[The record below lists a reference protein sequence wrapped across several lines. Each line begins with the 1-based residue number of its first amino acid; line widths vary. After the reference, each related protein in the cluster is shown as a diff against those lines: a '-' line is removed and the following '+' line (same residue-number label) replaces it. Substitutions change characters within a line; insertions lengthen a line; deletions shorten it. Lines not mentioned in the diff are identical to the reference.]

1 MKRIQSALPPDVKG
15 TVVTVGTFDGVH
27 LGHLD
32 VIAKVRDRAQKLNLR
47 SLLVTFDPHPLE
59 VVNPAAAPLLL
70 TVGSEKLEVLAE
82 SGLDY
87 AAVLPFT
94 HILAAYSAEAFV
106 ELILRSQFRMK
117 ELLIGHDHGFG
128 RHRAGNVAV
137 LQELGRRDG
146 FRVEVIGAVSAPDG
160 LAVSSTSIRR
170 AIAGGD
176 LDRAAAGL
184 GRNYSV
190 HGTIVKGS
198 GRGKR
203 IGFATINLSAPPAR
217 KLLPPEGVY
226 AVRAQTPRGEFGGM
240 MNLGPRPTFGESG
253 KTLEAHLFDTSQD
266 LYDSYVRLD
275 FVQYLRETKR
285 FSGAGELSAQLQK
298 DEIAA
303 RRALTTTR

>member
-94 HILAAYSAEAFV
+94 HTLAAYSAEAFV
-106 ELILRSQFRMK
+106 ELILRSQFRMR

-137 LQELGRRDG
+137 LQELGSRDG

-190 HGTIVKGS
+190 HGTVVKGS

-226 AVRAQTPRGEFGGM
+226 AIRAQTPRGEFGGM
-240 MNLGPRPTFGESG
+240 MNLGPRPTFGESA

-285 FSGAGELSAQLQK
+285 FSGAEELSAQLQK